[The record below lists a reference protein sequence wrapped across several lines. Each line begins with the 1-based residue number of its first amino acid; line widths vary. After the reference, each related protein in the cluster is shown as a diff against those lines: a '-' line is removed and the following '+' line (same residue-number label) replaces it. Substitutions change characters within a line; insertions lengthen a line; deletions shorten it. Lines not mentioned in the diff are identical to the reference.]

1 MRVVVIGYG
10 TAGQTASAIAK
21 KRNPELEVV
30 VLEKRSYPAYH
41 PCLLPYALSGKVPLE
56 DIVERRKPPN
66 VELITNATAKKIDPY
81 RKLVE
86 FERGGSVEHL
96 EYDFLVISTGLR
108 PTVPPVEGLDLEG
121 VSLFWTVED
130 VERLQRRNLERVA
143 IIGGSA
149 TGIEVAAELAAL
161 GKDVTLV
168 EMMEQLMPGKLDPP
182 IASLIGRSLA
192 EMGVKILLKHPLK
205 RIGGSKGEV
214 THIIAGDKKIEVDTV
229 ILCTGAKPNVELAR
243 KSGISIGKK
252 GGIPVDPWMRT
263 EYQNIYAAGD
273 VAEVK
278 DYITGKPVIT
288 GLASTAL
295 VQGRIA
301 GINVSGG
308 NVRHEGTLCPFVV
321 HLGEYEVG
329 CTGLT
334 SSRAESEGIRH
345 LFGRFRGPDIAK
357 VVPWSSSI
365 VTWLVTD
372 HAGKLLGA
380 QFFGR
385 RGVWARVIF
394 CTLAIMR
401 GVHLTELEG
410 IEFGYHP
417 LTNPVVE
424 PLAVLAEAMSRKYK
438 L

>member
-168 EMMEQLMPGKLDPP
+168 EMMEQL
-182 IASLIGRSLA
+182 
-192 EMGVKILLKHPLK
+192 
-205 RIGGSKGEV
+205 
-214 THIIAGDKKIEVDTV
+214 
-229 ILCTGAKPNVELAR
+229 
-243 KSGISIGKK
+243 
-252 GGIPVDPWMRT
+252 
-263 EYQNIYAAGD
+263 
-273 VAEVK
+273 
-278 DYITGKPVIT
+278 
-288 GLASTAL
+288 
-295 VQGRIA
+295 
-301 GINVSGG
+301 
-308 NVRHEGTLCPFVV
+308 
-321 HLGEYEVG
+321 
-329 CTGLT
+329 
-334 SSRAESEGIRH
+334 
-345 LFGRFRGPDIAK
+345 
-357 VVPWSSSI
+357 
-365 VTWLVTD
+365 
-372 HAGKLLGA
+372 
-380 QFFGR
+380 
-385 RGVWARVIF
+385 
-394 CTLAIMR
+394 
-401 GVHLTELEG
+401 
-410 IEFGYHP
+410 
-417 LTNPVVE
+417 
-424 PLAVLAEAMSRKYK
+424 
-438 L
+438 